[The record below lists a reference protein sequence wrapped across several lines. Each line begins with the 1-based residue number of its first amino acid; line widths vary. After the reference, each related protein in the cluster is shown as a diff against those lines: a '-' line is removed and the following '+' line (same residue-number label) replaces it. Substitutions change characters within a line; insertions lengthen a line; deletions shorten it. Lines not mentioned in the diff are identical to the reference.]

1 MGQGQTEREAHFT
14 QDISFVEDDERRQGQ
29 QAEEGE
35 EADLSSQPVTSFR
48 RRAVRSEQG
57 QSAFL
62 RYMGDGEE
70 DLSGATGPDA
80 AAELCSRAG
89 LRDRESSRENSVQ
102 DQEGGDAMD
111 IAATTAVAVGSRR
124 PQNSNNSSSGSSGN
138 NNMAARRKRFLEED
152 SDEE

>member
-1 MGQGQTEREAHFT
+1 MSQAEREAHFT

-29 QAEEGE
+29 QAEE
-35 EADLSSQPVTSFR
+35 EADPSSQPVTSFR

-89 LRDRESSRENSVQ
+89 LGDGESSRETSVQ
-102 DQEGGDAMD
+102 DQEVGGAMD
-111 IAATTAVAVGSRR
+111 IAGTTAVAVGSRR
-124 PQNSNNSSSGSSGN
+124 PPNSNNSSSSSSGN